1 MPGLLLSSSSPATSS
16 VAAGPA
22 PTDQQQDCHV
32 AILKRLAQLEESL
45 ATPPSPG
52 IEMILRAESD
62 TRDLQTAA
70 EPHLLSIPSPLH
82 PKSNQSI
89 NTILVETL
97 TYRDFASLS
106 PTRNMADQ
114 LVEANHFTASHGDV
128 DMENQTPEHSLG
140 SHDNATPLPNVYPPL
155 VSRCIIVFS
164 LMLATFLSIIG
175 TAIPMITTE
184 FNSMADAG
192 WYGSAFFL
200 TMATFMSAW
209 GKGYKYFSMKLAYIL
224 AVVIFEVGR
233 LVCALAP
240 NSIAL
245 ICGRAIQGIG
255 AAGTMTGGYTI
266 TAFVTPPHT
275 QPIIIGLIGSV
286 FTIASIAGPLLGGAF
301 TSEVT
306 WRWCFYINLPTGGLA
321 LLCMLFFFRT
331 PPQAKANYNT
341 PIREVLMNFDP
352 VGSVLVFSGVLC
364 FFMPVQWGGVVKP
377 WSSSVVIGLLV
388 GCVVI
393 FGLFFANEHYQ
404 GDRALIVYRILGLR
418 SIAASC
424 GFAFFMN
431 AANIALQYNLPIYF
445 QAIQGRTPV
454 DSGIRMIPSILGTAL
469 TTLVGSGVMGKLQMF
484 QPFLLA
490 SGVLSVI
497 GCGLIYSFQPDA
509 GLGPIIGYQIL
520 YGVGAGLGVQTLN
533 LVATITST
541 HHDVSIAVATVSFF
555 LLLAGGWGVAVT
567 DAILNNLILERT
579 PRYAANVDPHAVLL
593 VGAAGIHK
601 AYSGEELRGVQ
612 MAYLDGLHGGWA
624 LGTAAFGVAV
634 FWALVPEWPGKL
646 APPASDDDSSQTEEE
661 KEAVKRGQADTAIA
675 TV

>member
-1 MPGLLLSSSSPATSS
+1 
-16 VAAGPA
+16 
-22 PTDQQQDCHV
+22 
-32 AILKRLAQLEESL
+32 
-45 ATPPSPG
+45 
-52 IEMILRAESD
+52 
-62 TRDLQTAA
+62 
-70 EPHLLSIPSPLH
+70 
-82 PKSNQSI
+82 
-89 NTILVETL
+89 
-97 TYRDFASLS
+97 
-106 PTRNMADQ
+106 
-114 LVEANHFTASHGDV
+114 
-128 DMENQTPEHSLG
+128 
-140 SHDNATPLPNVYPPL
+140 
-155 VSRCIIVFS
+155 
-164 LMLATFLSIIG
+164 
-175 TAIPMITTE
+175 
-184 FNSMADAG
+184 
-192 WYGSAFFL
+192 
-200 TMATFMSAW
+200 
-209 GKGYKYFSMKLAYIL
+209 
-224 AVVIFEVGR
+224 
-233 LVCALAP
+233 
-240 NSIAL
+240 
-245 ICGRAIQGIG
+245 
-255 AAGTMTGGYTI
+255 
-266 TAFVTPPHT
+266 
-275 QPIIIGLIGSV
+275 
-286 FTIASIAGPLLGGAF
+286 
-301 TSEVT
+301 
-306 WRWCFYINLPTGGLA
+306 
-321 LLCMLFFFRT
+321 
-331 PPQAKANYNT
+331 
-341 PIREVLMNFDP
+341 MNFDP

-364 FFMPVQWGGVVKP
+364 FFMAVQWGGVVNP

-404 GDRALIVYRILGLR
+404 GDRALIVYSILGLR

-469 TTLVGSGVMGKLQMF
+469 ATLVGSGVMGKLQMF

-520 YGVGAGLGVQTLN
+520 LPSPRRRLGGRC
-533 LVATITST
+533 
-541 HHDVSIAVATVSFF
+541 HRRH
-555 LLLAGGWGVAVT
+555 
-567 DAILNNLILERT
+567 LNNLILERI

-612 MAYLDGLHGGWA
+612 LAYLDGLHGGWA

-661 KEAVKRGQADTAIA
+661 KKAVKRGQADTAIA